1 MLPLIEYRTTANLLY
16 YAAGT
21 DEDEVAERRHW
32 EAWKKLRV
40 AINAEL
46 VAAEAKGAR
55 ELAEKLLDELPAAVF
70 IPDNAT
76 DEAYALGVGLAEYH
90 LKVAR
95 MLIAELQRINSIK
108 EAE

>member
-1 MLPLIEYRTTANLLY
+1 
-16 YAAGT
+16 
-21 DEDEVAERRHW
+21 
-32 EAWKKLRV
+32 
-40 AINAEL
+40 
-46 VAAEAKGAR
+46 
-55 ELAEKLLDELPAAVF
+55 VF